1 MKFIPFLLI
10 LVLLLSMWLL
20 PSATSALG
28 IALIAISLSLA
39 FFTIFGKHRTAYLQ
53 GKLTRAAFLRNT
65 FLDVFGILL
74 AVVLAGLL
82 GRYAVGLVTR
92 PISNDP
98 ARLIA
103 GILIGLLVGLGVGLL
118 VNRAWGRLV
127 KTSSA
132 R

>member
-1 MKFIPFLLI
+1 MKFIPFLLL

-20 PSATSALG
+20 PSATSVLG
-28 IALIAISLSLA
+28 IVLIVLSLA
-39 FFTIFGKHRTAYLQ
+39 LTFFTIFRKHHTAYLQ
-53 GKLTRAAFLRNT
+53 GKLTRVALVRNM

-82 GRYAVGLVTR
+82 GRYVAGLVTR
-92 PISNDP
+92 PISNDLW
-98 ARLIA
+98 RLIA
-103 GILIGLLVGLGVGLL
+103 TILIGLLVGIGVGLL
-118 VNRAWGRLV
+118 VNRAWGRFV